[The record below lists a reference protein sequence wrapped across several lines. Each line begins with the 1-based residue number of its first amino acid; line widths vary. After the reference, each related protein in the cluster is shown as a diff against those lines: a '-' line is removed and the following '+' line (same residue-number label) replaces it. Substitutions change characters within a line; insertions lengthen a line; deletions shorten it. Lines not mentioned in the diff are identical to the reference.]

1 MIDITLAALLSGV
14 MFKNNVAMALQGS
27 PTHRYF
33 IGGQKLRFADLAC
46 GGAGSRPALISRYFF
61 YTDISQYGCVPRYF
75 TVVIIP
81 LYSDSFIICFLSLI
95 LDEGSFG

>member
-1 MIDITLAALLSGV
+1 

-46 GGAGSRPALISRYFF
+46 GGAGDRPALISRYFF
-61 YTDISQYGCVPRYF
+61 YTDISQYGCEPRYF

-81 LYSDSFIICFLSLI
+81 LCSNLI
-95 LDEGSFG
+95 HS